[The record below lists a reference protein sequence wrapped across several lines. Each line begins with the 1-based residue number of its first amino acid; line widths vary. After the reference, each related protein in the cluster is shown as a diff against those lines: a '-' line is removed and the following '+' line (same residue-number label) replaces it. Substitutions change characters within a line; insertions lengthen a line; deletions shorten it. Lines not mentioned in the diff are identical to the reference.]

1 MVDVYVTTND
11 AKAGD
16 FTVLSIKNMAK
27 REPLSTVGEKIV
39 KPVWKTVW
47 GFFFKKLKMEL

>member
-1 MVDVYVTTND
+1 MSTLPLRMPRQGILQGCQSN
-11 AKAGD
+11 
-16 FTVLSIKNMAK
+16 IAK